1 MNYRLGAGCRTS
13 IGNGIRTRW
22 WDREAYNVMVTRRDG
37 NSAGR
42 TKVTAQNV
50 TTRPF
55 GFFHI
60 LLFAGVIAIVLLLM
74 PFVLAAYPL
83 IVLSHILVFSIAC
96 LGLNGPGYYPG
107 YAYAYEPSYAYVA
120 PAYPYPAPAYGYVY
134 APPPTCWN
142 STSNS
147 RNFGYYGSCAYGAMD
162 DDAESLGQARPN
174 RRLVR

>member
-22 WDREAYNVMVTRRDG
+22 WDREAYNVMVTRRNG

-96 LGLNGPGYYPG
+96 LGLNLL
-107 YAYAYEPSYAYVA
+107 
-120 PAYPYPAPAYGYVY
+120 
-134 APPPTCWN
+134 
-142 STSNS
+142 
-147 RNFGYYGSCAYGAMD
+147 FGTAGSF
-162 DDAESLGQARPN
+162 SLGHARRTMKLLSLGRESPN
-174 RRLVR
+174 T